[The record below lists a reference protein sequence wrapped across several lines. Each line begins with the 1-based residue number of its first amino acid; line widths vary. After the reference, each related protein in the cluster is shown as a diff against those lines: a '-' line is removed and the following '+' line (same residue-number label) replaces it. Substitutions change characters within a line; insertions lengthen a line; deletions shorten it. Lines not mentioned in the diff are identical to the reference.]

1 MENPINIT
9 MLNDFIFCPLS
20 IYYHNLYDDMET
32 SLYQNHFQIDGTQAH
47 KAVDNNKYSTS
58 AHVLQGKSVY
68 CEEYNLIG
76 KIDVFDLNT
85 KTLTERKKKIKT
97 VFDGYIFQLYAQ
109 YFSLIEM
116 GYTVR
121 KIQLY
126 SMDDNKTYPIALPKD
141 NIKMFEKFERL
152 LLEINS
158 FNFDDFTQTNITK
171 CLNCIYEPYCDRSML
186 E

>member
-1 MENPINIT
+1 MFFNFMRNIF
-9 MLNDFIFCPLS
+9 L
-20 IYYHNLYDDMET
+20 
-32 SLYQNHFQIDGTQAH
+32 
-47 KAVDNNKYSTS
+47 
-58 AHVLQGKSVY
+58 
-68 CEEYNLIG
+68 
-76 KIDVFDLNT
+76 
-85 KTLTERKKKIKT
+85 
-97 VFDGYIFQLYAQ
+97 
-109 YFSLIEM
+109 LIEM